1 MKLIIQLSLSFIVLI
16 GTHFAATAQD
26 LLPGIT
32 PLENGSVAD
41 AGQLNSNMSVVSSE
55 ILTLQDQIELLID
68 ASPRLIRLP
77 DGNQRLSTGV
87 RIVSNNGELSVDAQ
101 NSTEE
106 SSLVVLE
113 GGQLIL
119 DVDCT
124 GDPYALINAYQGHTQ
139 YSRIIFNIT
148 GECYGDIFWSAD
160 YTKYVQEF
168 SQNITIN
175 GANPDSS
182 YAVIKPR
189 PLVSESCVSSG
200 NGGTGGKSS
209 LVASFG
215 GSLYMDFVELRLGE
229 CDSVGV
235 LYSRGAGG
243 DLNEVRIIGSDQ
255 RDATLVEVRHNAIIY
270 LGHVELQGQH
280 PSSSGLRIWNGGTV
294 YAYGGIWGGPGLVVD
309 MGSWEESPS
318 LSLGWALAM
327 FSDGSFF
334 NWGGSASLTAN
345 NALYMSESQF
355 TVNEYTAGERLT
367 VINGNLNLFRD
378 TTFKTQNLHLTAESA
393 QDNRISGSLLE
404 VGGILSSS
412 VDQIFQCSGL
422 STVNLPPQPEE
433 VSTYATAPTCMSESE
448 WSNLISTHL
457 GSSP

>member
-1 MKLIIQLSLSFIVLI
+1 MKLIIKLCLSIIVLSS
-16 GTHFAATAQD
+16 TQFAATAQD

-32 PLENGSVAD
+32 PLVNGAVAD
-41 AGQLNSNMSVVSSE
+41 ADQLNSNMGVVSSE
-55 ILTLQDQIELLID
+55 ILTLQDQVELLIT

-87 RIVSNNGELSVDAQ
+87 RIVNNNGELSVDAQ
-101 NSTEE
+101 NRTDG

-113 GGQLIL
+113 GGRLIL

-124 GDPYALINAYQGHTQ
+124 EDPYALVNAYQGHTQ

-148 GECYGDIFWSAD
+148 GECYGDIFWNAD

-168 SQNITIN
+168 SQNITIS

-189 PLVSESCVSSG
+189 PLVSEGCVSGG
-200 NGGTGGKSS
+200 NAGTGGKSS

-229 CDSVGV
+229 CDNFGV

-243 DLNEVRIIGSDQ
+243 DLNQVRIIGSDQ

-270 LGHVELQGQH
+270 AGHVELQGQH
-280 PSSSGLRIWNGGTV
+280 PSSSGLSIWNGGTV
-294 YAYGGIWGGPGLVVD
+294 YAYGGLWGGPGLVVD
-309 MGSWEESPS
+309 MGSWEESTT
-318 LSLGWALAM
+318 LGWALIM
-327 FSDGSFF
+327 YSDGSFF

-345 NALYMSESQF
+345 NALYMSESKF
-355 TVNEYTAGERLT
+355 TVNEYGNGDRLT
-367 VINGNLNLFRD
+367 VIDGNLNLFRD
-378 TTFKTQNLHLTAESA
+378 TTFKTKNLHLTADSA
-393 QDNRISGSLLE
+393 RDNRISGSLFE
-404 VGGILSSS
+404 VGGELTSS
-412 VDQIFQCSGL
+412 VDQVFQCSGL
-422 STVNLPPQPEE
+422 STVNLPPRPEA
-433 VSTYATAPTCMSESE
+433 VSTYASAPTCMSEFE
-448 WSNLISTHL
+448 WNNLISTHL